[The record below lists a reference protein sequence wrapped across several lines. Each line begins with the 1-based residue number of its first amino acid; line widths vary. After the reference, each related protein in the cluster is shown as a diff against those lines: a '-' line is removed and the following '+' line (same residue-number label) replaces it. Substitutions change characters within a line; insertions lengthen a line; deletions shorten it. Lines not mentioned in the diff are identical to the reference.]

1 MDRRHEILGRSLLT
15 ALAVVAG
22 CRGDSSQ
29 SSSADDG
36 TTGSDV
42 ASSSSSGAATS
53 GDSSGGDESSTG
65 NDTDGP
71 PAVTPAPGGLRRLRA
86 DQYLG
91 SIDVLLGGAARAAAS
106 PPPDQSLLGFDSVG
120 GSIVPLSPAAIEQ
133 YERSA
138 IDAAAAAVAEPYTL
152 AQLVPC
158 VTSGPF
164 DDGCY
169 VQVAN
174 ELGRAA
180 WRRELTID
188 ENQRL
193 VDVGHAAR
201 QLNHDSFEVGLKY
214 EIAMILQSPA
224 FIYAVELGEVDDDGV
239 RRLTTDEWVTR
250 VSLFVL
256 GRAPSPATFDRIDAG
271 ELDSPDAPRELAE
284 EWLQQGA
291 ARTAVGGFFDELLRV
306 REVELKTKDPV
317 LFPEFTP
324 EAAAAM
330 HDETLMLVDDFV
342 FGDERDIRRLFDADY
357 TYANEALAA
366 VYGVNVQGAEM
377 QRISLPAGQDRLGI
391 LAHPSLLSI
400 GSHHDRNSPTRR
412 GLFVQRHLLCND
424 VPPPPGDV
432 DTNLPEPPEPTTLR
446 SRLEGHLSTGSC
458 AACHTQ
464 TDPIG
469 FAFEHYDA
477 AGRWRELDAGYPID
491 ASGTVPD
498 LGMFDGASQ
507 VSLLVRD
514 DPRLAP
520 CFVRNLYRH
529 AIGRPEDDGTAA
541 ALEYLTNNFTAAD
554 FDMQR
559 LIVDLVENPAF
570 LEIAEPE

>member
-1 MDRRHEILGRSLLT
+1 MQRRYEILGRRI
-15 ALAVVAG
+15 LAVLAVAAG

-29 SSSADDG
+29 SSSSADDG
-36 TTGSDV
+36 STGSEGG
-42 ASSSSSGAATS
+42 SSSAPGSTGDSSGAA
-53 GDSSGGDESSTG
+53 DESSTG

-71 PAVTPAPGGLRRLRA
+71 PSVVPAPGGLRRLRA

-120 GSIVPLSPAAIEQ
+120 GSIVPLSPAAVEQ

-158 VTSGPF
+158 VTDGPF

-169 VQVAN
+169 VQVADK
-174 ELGRAA
+174 LGRAA

-188 ENQRL
+188 ENQAL
-193 VDVGHAAR
+193 VDVAHAAR

-214 EIAMILQSPA
+214 EIAMVLEAPA
-224 FIYAVELGEVDDDGV
+224 FIYAVELGEVDDEGN
-239 RRLTTDEWVTR
+239 RHLTTDEWVTR
-250 VSLFVL
+250 IALFVL

-291 ARTAVGGFFDELLRV
+291 ARTAVGGFFDELLRL
-306 REVELKTKDPV
+306 REVELKSKDPV
-317 LFPEFTP
+317 LFPGFTP
-324 EAAAAM
+324 DAAAAM

-357 TYANEALAA
+357 TYANGALAEI
-366 VYGVNVQGAEM
+366 YGVSVDGDEL
-377 QRISLPAGQDRLGI
+377 QRISLPEGQGRLGI
-391 LAHPSLLSI
+391 LSHPSLLAV

-412 GLFVQRHLLCND
+412 GLFVQRNLLCND

-446 SRLEGHLSTGSC
+446 SRLEGHLG
-458 AACHTQ
+458 AGACVVCHSQ

-469 FAFEHYDA
+469 FAFEHFDA
-477 AGRWRELDAGYPID
+477 AGVWRELDAGFPID
-491 ASGTVPD
+491 ASGDVP
-498 LGMFDGASQ
+498 Q
-507 VSLLVRD
+507 Q
-514 DPRLAP
+514 
-520 CFVRNLYRH
+520 
-529 AIGRPEDDGTAA
+529 IGRAH
-541 ALEYLTNNFTAAD
+541 
-554 FDMQR
+554 
-559 LIVDLVENPAF
+559 V
-570 LEIAEPE
+570 